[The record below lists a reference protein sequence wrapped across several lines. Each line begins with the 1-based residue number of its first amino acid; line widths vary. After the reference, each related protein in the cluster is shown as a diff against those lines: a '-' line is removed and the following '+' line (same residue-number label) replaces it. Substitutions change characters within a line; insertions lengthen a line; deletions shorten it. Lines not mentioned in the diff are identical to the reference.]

1 MVLSFS
7 EVLMRCFA
15 SGANDRDTA
24 GGTERKQGFIV
35 LSLLLFLMFCS
46 GLALCYGRSV
56 LRETETA
63 REFMCRK
70 QLEIIAQSFVSA
82 ALKQENETE
91 LTDAI
96 YKLPSLQPGND
107 EVQISTTVNRVK
119 DLGLRFLKV
128 DVSDSLLN
136 SFTLRQ
142 CVMSLPEPLHQ
153 RFVSSPVV
161 VLSSDVQEESG
172 EKNMTTITG
181 NSDGAAF
188 PHFSAEE
195 IAIWA
200 STDLPPALELQRD
213 GLNGWIYHCSK
224 GISLPD
230 GLNVNG
236 DGILAFAEDVTIGD
250 YTVFTGRII
259 ILANRDLRIGNRVK
273 LEKALILCQG
283 NLTVGSDSSINGAVL
298 VQKKAIVDSKS
309 KITGDREVLE
319 PFNSMIS
326 Y

>member
-1 MVLSFS
+1 MVLLFS
-7 EVLMRCFA
+7 EVLMRCYA

-24 GGTERKQGFIV
+24 GGSGRKQGFIV
-35 LSLLLFLMFCS
+35 LPFLLFLMVCS

-70 QLEIIAQSFVSA
+70 QLEIIAQSFVSV
-82 ALKQENETE
+82 ALQQENETE
-91 LTDAI
+91 LADAV

-107 EVQISTTVNRVK
+107 EVQVSVSVNRVS

-136 SFTLRQ
+136 SFILRQ
-142 CVMSLPEPLHQ
+142 CMLLLPEDLHQ
-153 RFVSSPVV
+153 QFVSSPVV
-161 VLSSDVQEESG
+161 VLSSDVQERSE
-172 EKNMTTITG
+172 EKNTSTITSK
-181 NSDGAAF
+181 SDGVAF
-188 PHFSAEE
+188 PQFSVEE
-195 IAIWA
+195 IAIWT
-200 STDLPPALELQRD
+200 STDLPSASELQRD
-213 GLNGWIYHCSK
+213 GLNGWIYCSK
-224 GISLPD
+224 GISLTE

-236 DGILAFAEDVTIGD
+236 DGILAFAEDAAIGD
-250 YTVFTGRII
+250 NTVFTGRII

-283 NLTVGSDSSINGAVL
+283 NLTVGSDSIINGAVM
-298 VQKKAIVDSKS
+298 VQKNAKVDSKS

-319 PFNSMIS
+319 PFKSMVS

>member
-1 MVLSFS
+1 M
-7 EVLMRCFA
+7 
-15 SGANDRDTA
+15 
-24 GGTERKQGFIV
+24 
-35 LSLLLFLMFCS
+35 LSLLLFLMVCS

-63 REFMCRK
+63 REFLCRK
-70 QLEIIAQSFVSA
+70 QLEIIAQSFVSV

-91 LTDAI
+91 LTDAV
-96 YKLPSLQPGND
+96 YKLPSLHPGND
-107 EVQISTTVNRVK
+107 EVQISTTVTRVK

-153 RFVSSPVV
+153 KFVSSPVV
-161 VLSSDVQEESG
+161 VLSSDAQEKSE
-172 EKNMTTITG
+172 EKNTNTITSK
-181 NSDGAAF
+181 SDGVAF
-188 PHFSAEE
+188 PQFSVEE
-195 IAIWA
+195 IAIWT
-200 STDLPPALELQRD
+200 STDLPSAMELQRD

-224 GISLPD
+224 GISLAD

-250 YTVFTGRII
+250 NTVFTGHII

-298 VQKKAIVDSKS
+298 VQKNVIVDSRS

>member
-1 MVLSFS
+1 M
-7 EVLMRCFA
+7 
-15 SGANDRDTA
+15 
-24 GGTERKQGFIV
+24 
-35 LSLLLFLMFCS
+35 LSLLLFLMVCS

-63 REFMCRK
+63 REFLCRK
-70 QLEIIAQSFVSA
+70 QLEIIAQSFVSV

-91 LTDAI
+91 LTDAV
-96 YKLPSLQPGND
+96 YKLPSLHPGND

-153 RFVSSPVV
+153 KFVSSPVV
-161 VLSSDVQEESG
+161 VLSSDAQERSE
-172 EKNMTTITG
+172 EKNTNTITSK
-181 NSDGAAF
+181 SDGVAF
-188 PHFSAEE
+188 PQFSVEE
-195 IAIWA
+195 IAIWT
-200 STDLPPALELQRD
+200 STDLPSAMELQRD

-224 GISLPD
+224 GISLAD

-250 YTVFTGRII
+250 NTVFTGHII

-298 VQKKAIVDSKS
+298 VQKNAIVDSRS
-309 KITGDREVLE
+309 KITGDREALE

>member
-1 MVLSFS
+1 MLP
-7 EVLMRCFA
+7 
-15 SGANDRDTA
+15 
-24 GGTERKQGFIV
+24 
-35 LSLLLFLMFCS
+35 LLLFLMVCS

-70 QLEIIAQSFVSA
+70 QLEIIAQSFVSV
-82 ALKQENETE
+82 ALQQENETE
-91 LTDAI
+91 LADAV

-107 EVQISTTVNRVK
+107 EVQVSVSVNRVS

-136 SFTLRQ
+136 SF
-142 CVMSLPEPLHQ
+142 
-153 RFVSSPVV
+153 SPVV
-161 VLSSDVQEESG
+161 VLGSDAQERSE
-172 EKNMTTITG
+172 EKNANTITSK
-181 NSDGAAF
+181 SDGVAF

-195 IAIWA
+195 IAIWT
-200 STDLPPALELQRD
+200 STDLPSASELQRD
-213 GLNGWIYHCSK
+213 GLNGWIYCSK
-224 GISLPD
+224 GISLTE

-236 DGILAFAEDVTIGD
+236 DGILAFAEDAAIGD
-250 YTVFTGRII
+250 NTVFTGRII

-273 LEKALILCQG
+273 LEKALILCQ
-283 NLTVGSDSSINGAVL
+283 
-298 VQKKAIVDSKS
+298 S

-319 PFNSMIS
+319 PFKSMVS